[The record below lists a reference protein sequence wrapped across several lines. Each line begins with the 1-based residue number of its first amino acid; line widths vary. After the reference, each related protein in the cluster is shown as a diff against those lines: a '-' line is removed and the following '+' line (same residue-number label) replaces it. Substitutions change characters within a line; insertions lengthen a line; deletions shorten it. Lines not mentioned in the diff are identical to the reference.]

1 MLDLS
6 NGNILIKFFFF
17 KLRFK
22 IYLDE
27 KKSGI
32 FTSWIYFIHELSYN

>member
-27 KKSGI
+27 KKWFFKIYLDEKKSGI
-32 FTSWIYFIHELSYN
+32 FTS